1 VGKGKSTSQGDA
13 WLAPTTVLGGC
24 GPVQVG
30 GADAGRLLWAACNG
44 SLHRSADD
52 GATWAPDGPTGVT
65 VTQVVAAADGDTVF
79 IGSSASGIYRRE
91 RIYTVMLPVVV
102 ATP

>member
-1 VGKGKSTSQGDA
+1 M
-13 WLAPTTVLGGC
+13 
-24 GPVQVG
+24 
-30 GADAGRLLWAACNG
+30 
-44 SLHRSADD
+44 
-52 GATWAPDGPTGVT
+52 T